1 MTMRPQVVTT
11 VQQTG
16 DTFSSITSMITAIMP
31 LIMMVMMFKMLT
43 PMLEGFGK

>member
-1 MTMRPQVVTT
+1 MTMRPAQITT

-16 DTFSSITSMITAIMP
+16 DTFGSITTMITAIMP

-43 PMLEGFGK
+43 PMLEGMGK

>member
-1 MTMRPQVVTT
+1 MTMRPQQITT
-11 VQQTG
+11 VQQA
-16 DTFSSITSMITAIMP
+16 DDSFSSITTMITAIMP